1 MQTIVSVQALRAV
14 AAIAVALCHFDQVRL
29 VLLHRPDDPIP
40 LAFLSSGVDL
50 FFVISGFIMV
60 CASRDLFAA
69 PRGAAVFLRRR
80 IARIVPLYWLATAT
94 LLPLFGRYIDWS
106 ALFCSLLFIPYR
118 GASGNVTPL
127 LGVGWTL
134 NFEMYFYLLFAAL
147 IFLPRK
153 IAVPTLGSVLA
164 GIAALGAG
172 SRPPS
177 AILLTW
183 TDPIILEFA
192 IGMGLAQLYLAG
204 VRIPGAL
211 RIGLAIAGAI
221 ATASVQPPFQPPT
234 SLRVLQWGIPAA
246 AIFAAAVLGTPVEF
260 GPLRS
265 PLVAL
270 GDASYALYLV
280 HTLVAEVLV
289 RGWRHGFDRFPMWL
303 VLGVGFAAAIAAAFL
318 SEHAERWLRLRARQ
332 PPRRLRVEEYLAR
345 HLCGHLRQGE
355 MTPAIPGPSGR

>member
-1 MQTIVSVQALRAV
+1 M
-14 AAIAVALCHFDQVRL
+14 
-29 VLLHRPDDPIP
+29 HRPDDPIP

-50 FFVISGFIMV
+50 FFVISRLHHGLRIEGPV
-60 CASRDLFAA
+60 RQRPEGLPYSCRRRDCAHRTALLAGDGDAA
-69 PRGAAVFLRRR
+69 PLVR
-80 IARIVPLYWLATAT
+80 PLHRLERA
-94 LLPLFGRYIDWS
+94 
-106 ALFCSLLFIPYR
+106 FCSLLFIPYR

-164 GIAALGAG
+164 GIAALGAW